1 MPSEKNLRSIFSDIA
16 TQIREKLKTT
26 DVIKPY
32 NMADK
37 IKEISSGVDFK
48 TAAYLLGHDVEMT
61 MNTYTHV
68 NNDMINNARNIIKKN
83 LTKYKRTQFDS
94 IC

>member
-1 MPSEKNLRSIFSDIA
+1 MPSEKNLKSIFSDIA

-26 DVIKPY
+26 DLIKPY

-48 TAAYLLGHDVEMT
+48 FLRKSGVISSKVKLGLSS
-61 MNTYTHV
+61 
-68 NNDMINNARNIIKKN
+68 INFRI
-83 LTKYKRTQFDS
+83 D
-94 IC
+94 